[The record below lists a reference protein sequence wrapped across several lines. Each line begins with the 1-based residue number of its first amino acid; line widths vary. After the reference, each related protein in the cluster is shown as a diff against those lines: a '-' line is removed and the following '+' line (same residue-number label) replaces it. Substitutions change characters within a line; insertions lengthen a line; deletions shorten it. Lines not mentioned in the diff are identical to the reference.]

1 MKKCKSCEFENKD
14 DARFCVKCGAALD
27 KRCSGCDNILDE
39 DEVYC
44 PVCGARTDGKRV
56 CPSCRALNK
65 PQSVF
70 CSTCGTPLVRI
81 QPPANKAATK
91 AAHVPPP
98 PVAAMQN
105 GVPMAAPKEKGY
117 AKQAALRILNIV
129 RASAVLAFALLMF
142 IMSFFSVQK
151 IEAPDL
157 GDDLNLGGITEI
169 VEVNVTPIDIIEGS
183 FARLDPKTQT
193 EVAKDFMKYLLND
206 LSDREK
212 KIINGVING
221 SSSANYMEALDLIKS
236 KLESYNVLKFA
247 AVEEVTEFTPS
258 TTFNL
263 WLSSA
268 YALLYIGVA
277 AAFLV
282 LAILDFINT
291 LRKKENRF
299 KPLMTLNAL
308 GAAAALGY
316 AFLLKMLFEG
326 SMGFG
331 LTSVLV
337 FALLSMLL
345 NIGYR
350 IFAGDIHFEKAKLP
364 LYISTGVGA
373 VFSLLMLFFAGS
385 SVMRLFCEYTSG
397 SMSKSFRGGYGAFDL
412 AGAWDALKISADD
425 PTILGS
431 AAKYIP
437 QAFMSYNGELLR
449 IALSPS
455 MMGILGGYADRSR
468 PHRSRHPHQPD
479 LRSVRRYACPL
490 FRRPYSGDRKRTE
503 CQARLRNPQR
513 LFCGGSAGAYD
524 RLCSARQ
531 QDDGSI
537 RKHRI
542 HRQRFGAS
550 YRRRRHFRHR
560 LGAENRLQVAL
571 EQENARPGA
580 RADRKS
586 GILSK
591 RKK

>member
-27 KRCSGCDNILDE
+27 KRCSGCGNILDE

-169 VEVNVTPIDIIEGS
+169 IEVNVTPIDIIEGS

-455 MMGILGGYADRSR
+455 MMGILGDM
-468 PHRSRHPHQPD
+468 QIEVV
-479 LRSVRRYACPL
+479 LTIL
-490 FRRPYSGDRKRTE
+490 
-503 CQARLRNPQR
+503 
-513 LFCGGSAGAYD
+513 
-524 RLCSARQ
+524 
-531 QDDGSI
+531 
-537 RKHRI
+537 
-542 HRQRFGAS
+542 
-550 YRRRRHFRHR
+550 
-560 LGAENRLQVAL
+560 
-571 EQENARPGA
+571 
-580 RADRKS
+580 
-586 GILSK
+586 GILINLISAAFVVTLALSFVDHIQAIGK
-591 RKK
+591 ERSTKLVYGILNVCFAVVLLALTIVYAVLVNKTMEVFENIEYTVSVSGLLIAAVVISVIDLVQRIVCKSLSNKKTPDPAPVPTENQGF